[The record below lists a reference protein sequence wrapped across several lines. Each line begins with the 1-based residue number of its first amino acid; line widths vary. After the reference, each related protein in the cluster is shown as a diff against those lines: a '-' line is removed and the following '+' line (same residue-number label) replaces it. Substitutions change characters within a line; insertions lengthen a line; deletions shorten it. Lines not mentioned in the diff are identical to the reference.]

1 MQFVFEFLIFAEFK
15 KICVK
20 AMIQK
25 DMYETPRI
33 NVFGIIMSEGILTIS
48 GDNENLEPGDDIGS
62 DED

>member
-1 MQFVFEFLIFAEFK
+1 
-15 KICVK
+15 
-20 AMIQK
+20 MIQK

-33 NVFGIIMSEGILTIS
+33 NVFGIYMSKGILAIS

>member
-1 MQFVFEFLIFAEFK
+1 
-15 KICVK
+15 
-20 AMIQK
+20 MIQK